1 MLYNTLS
8 GFQRMIVSEVIKPG
22 LTVYKVFHN
31 GALMY
36 YGSCEKTA
44 KIMEKELNAKDASS
58 NDGK

>member
-1 MLYNTLS
+1 
-8 GFQRMIVSEVIKPG
+8 MIIREVIKPG
-22 LTVYKVFHN
+22 LVVYKVFHN

-44 KIMEKELNAKDASS
+44 KTMEKELNATATPS

>member
-1 MLYNTLS
+1 MFYNILS
-8 GFQRMIVSEVIKPG
+8 GFKRMIIREVIKPG
-22 LTVYKVFHN
+22 LIVYKVFHN

-58 NDGK
+58 NDGE

>member
-1 MLYNTLS
+1 MFYNTLS
-8 GFQRMIVSEVIKPG
+8 GFKRMIIREVIKPG

-44 KIMEKELNAKDASS
+44 KIMEKELNATATPS